1 MHGDFADLGCL
12 VRHVMNPAIVGV
24 VIGYEGSLVLVR
36 LASMQVIK
44 LHEYE
49 LTAAGDDGEGEPALV
64 DEDDNVID
72 FTKARDL
79 RTAKTR
85 GAA

>member
-1 MHGDFADLGCL
+1 MHGDFLELGCL
-12 VRHVMNPAIVGV
+12 VQHVMNPAIVGV

-36 LASMQVIK
+36 LANMKIVK
-44 LHEYE
+44 LHDYE
-49 LTAAGDDGEGEPALV
+49 LMAAGETVDGEPEEV
-64 DEDDNVID
+64 DDDKVVD

>member
-1 MHGDFADLGCL
+1 MDDDFLNLGCL
-12 VRHVMNPAIVGV
+12 VQHIMNPAIVGV

-36 LASMQVIK
+36 LANMKIVK

-49 LTAAGDDGEGEPALV
+49 LTAAGETVEGEPEEA
-64 DEDDNVID
+64 DDDNVID

-79 RTAKTR
+79 RTAKTQ

>member
-12 VRHVMNPAIVGV
+12 VQHVMNPAIVGV

-36 LASMQVIK
+36 LANMKIVK
-44 LHEYE
+44 LHYYE
-49 LTAAGDDGEGEPALV
+49 LTAAGDEGEPALA